1 MWQTLGPHLETL
13 AEFSD
18 CFETS
23 KWPNAQTLDNIFEL
37 RLLGFGSKA
46 VDAFDMQVKNFSL
59 NLCCSSS
66 HFYMHIFNHIFVQLG
81 FSASNWQKVPVEYWF
96 IKTQDTNIYTECEG
110 LIKTKWNL
118 ELD

>member
-1 MWQTLGPHLETL
+1 
-13 AEFSD
+13 
-18 CFETS
+18 
-23 KWPNAQTLDNIFEL
+23 
-37 RLLGFGSKA
+37 
-46 VDAFDMQVKNFSL
+46 
-59 NLCCSSS
+59 
-66 HFYMHIFNHIFVQLG
+66 MHIFNHIFVQLG